1 MIITWI
7 PYLIMVLNIKILSL
21 PLHLFAGIPL

>member
-21 PLHLFAGIPL
+21 PLYLFAGIPL